1 MNAKTRVVVRGF
13 LKGDPV
19 FSDHQEIDPED
30 DSLME
35 RVAKQHA
42 RMALAGDIDM
52 IEIEFLDEPDPN
64 QRFFRIGTNPAGM
77 VIPLR
82 IA

>member
-1 MNAKTRVVVRGF
+1 MIRVIMRGF

-19 FSDHQEIDPED
+19 FTDHQEIDPD
-30 DSLME
+30 DIEGLIG
-35 RVAKQHA
+35 RVAEQHA
-42 RMALAGDIDM
+42 RMMAAGEIDM
-52 IEIEFLDEPDPN
+52 IEIEWLDEPDPL

-77 VIPLR
+77 VLPHR

>member
-1 MNAKTRVVVRGF
+1 MRVIVRGF
-13 LKGDPV
+13 LKGDHV

-30 DSLME
+30 DGLIR
-35 RVAKQHA
+35 RVADQHI
-42 RMALAGDIDM
+42 RMTAAGEVDM

-64 QRFFRIGTNPAGM
+64 QRFFRIGTNPARM
-77 VIPLR
+77 VAPVR